1 MCWPIWPSGC
11 AWALIRSIG
20 SSGQPVVS
28 VIDAHP
34 LRESR
39 SPIPRST
46 SWRWGKALFRV
57 LNNTFAKTAMS
68 RLWLNRAFVVELL
81 FTKPQLKDS
90 RKPMI
95 NILALLQ
102 CLAPVLT
109 PTTLRQ
115 FSRIILALLAMTGRV
130 TMLGI
135 ARWTEPG
142 GSYRTVQ
149 RFFNTAVDWSQ
160 VHWLLIQTHLLQ
172 PQATYLLVGDE
183 VVVTKAG
190 HETHGLDRFF
200 SSLFGKPVPGLAF
213 FAFALVNVQQRT
225 AHPLRIGQ
233 VLRPE
238 PVAVPVAPAPAAP
251 VAKRGHGPPK
261 GSKNRNKADVTLTPS
276 SSFILTLLQAV
287 KQVLGTTLTVASVVL
302 DGAFGNNYAL
312 QMVRRGGYDLISK
325 LAVNSALHFRY
336 PGTYSGRGPHK
347 KYGERVKYGALPGE
361 YRQQTTTTKGICTE
375 IYQFTA
381 LHQLFAQP
389 LNVVVIVKTNSE
401 TGARAHAI
409 LFSSDLNQTYDQII
423 DYYTLRFQIKFN
435 FRDAK
440 QYWGLRKLHESE
452 RTSRYQCR
460 QPGVLHGQPGSG
472 APPTLAPQTA
482 RLQRPG
488 PQSPLQRSQIRDRN
502 IEIAPAEAG
511 ANCFSTNRCQ
521 DRPIGRCQRHIM
533 AYFNIPLSSAK
544 GAFTSA

>member
-1 MCWPIWPSGC
+1 M
-11 AWALIRSIG
+11 
-20 SSGQPVVS
+20 
-28 VIDAHP
+28 
-34 LRESR
+34 
-39 SPIPRST
+39 
-46 SWRWGKALFRV
+46 
-57 LNNTFAKTAMS
+57 
-68 RLWLNRAFVVELL
+68 
-81 FTKPQLKDS
+81 
-90 RKPMI
+90 
-95 NILALLQ
+95 
-102 CLAPVLT
+102 
-109 PTTLRQ
+109 LRQ

-135 ARWTEPG
+135 SRWTEAG

-149 RFFNTAVDWSQ
+149 RFFNTAIDWSQ
-160 VHWLLIQTHLLQ
+160 VHWLLVKTQLLQ

-190 HETHGLDRFF
+190 PETHGLDRFF

-238 PVAVPVAPAPAAP
+238 PPAEPTPVPALP
-251 VAKRGHGPPK
+251 VVKRGRGRPK
-261 GSKNRNKADVTLTPS
+261 GSQNRNKAAVALSPYL
-276 SSFILTLLQAV
+276 SFILTLLQAV
-287 KQVLGTTLTVASVVL
+287 KQVLGTTLTVTYVVL

-325 LAVNSALHFRY
+325 LAVNSALYFRY
-336 PGTYSGRGPHK
+336 AGTYSGRGPHK
-347 KYGERVKYGALPGE
+347 KYGERVKYAALPAE

-423 DYYTLRFQIKFN
+423 DYYTLRFQIEFN

-440 QYWGLRKLHESE
+440 QYWGLEDFMNVKELPVTNAVNLAFCMVNLAQVLRQRWRPQQPDFSVLDLKAHFRGLKYVTETLKLLPQEPE
-452 RTSRYQCR
+452 PIVFQ
-460 QPGVLHGQPGSG
+460 QIAAKIALLG
-472 APPTLAPQTA
+472 AVNAT
-482 RLQRPG
+482 
-488 PQSPLQRSQIRDRN
+488 
-502 IEIAPAEAG
+502 
-511 ANCFSTNRCQ
+511 
-521 DRPIGRCQRHIM
+521 
-533 AYFNIPLSSAK
+533 
-544 GAFTSA
+544 